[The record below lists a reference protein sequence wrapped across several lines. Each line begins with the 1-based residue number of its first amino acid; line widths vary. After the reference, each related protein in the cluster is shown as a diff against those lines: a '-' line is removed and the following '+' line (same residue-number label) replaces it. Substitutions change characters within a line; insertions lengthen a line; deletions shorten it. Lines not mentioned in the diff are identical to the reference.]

1 MFEPFGEM
9 KMKQSLKNVKDFSIG
24 IGLSCSK
31 VLTDTLLGQIE
42 ILEDENISL

>member
-24 IGLSCSK
+24 IGLSCAK
-31 VLTDTLLGQIE
+31 VLTDTLLGRIK
-42 ILEDENISL
+42 ILETENISL

>member
-9 KMKQSLKNVKDFSIG
+9 KMEQSLKNVKNFSIG

-31 VLTDTLLGQIE
+31 VLTDTLLGKIE
-42 ILEDENISL
+42 ILENDNISL